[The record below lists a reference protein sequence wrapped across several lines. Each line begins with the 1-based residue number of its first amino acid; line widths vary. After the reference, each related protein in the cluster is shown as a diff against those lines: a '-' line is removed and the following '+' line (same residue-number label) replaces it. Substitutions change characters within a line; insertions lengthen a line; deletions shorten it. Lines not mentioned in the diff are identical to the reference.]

1 MKRFLYIG
9 LSALCLFTGC
19 QKDNNSEDNGTLI
32 SSNTPFP
39 MMAWIGLSPQSSTE
53 AYQEMK
59 QAGLNYNMYPY
70 YSTLSQVKEALNK
83 MQNLQMKSI
92 VSCSELSTDTEATI
106 RALKD
111 HPAVAGWFMADEP
124 SMKDLD
130 KIAAKMKRFQQ
141 IDKKGI
147 CYVNFLSIDTSEKQ
161 LGASF
166 NAYLEKATR
175 TLPLQMLSSTFYPI
189 VLNKGAKERTVN
201 GLWYKNLEVFSAKA
215 KELRIPLWTLV
226 LSSSHSLGEGG
237 YPEPTLADL
246 RLQLY
251 TNLAY
256 GSQLMQFFTYTTPPD
271 NLTYKAPI
279 APDGS
284 KNATYYRL
292 AQANAEVQKLSGV
305 FVGAKMLNV
314 WHTGKSIPAGTKR
327 LVLPKN
333 FEVLKTGDIGAT
345 VSLLQNGS
353 RYYLMIVNHSP
364 LKTLPLEIKATAEV
378 QEVSKEARLLP
389 VDWTTSKTYTL
400 EAGDMRLFSWTK

>member
-1 MKRFLYIG
+1 M
-9 LSALCLFTGC
+9 
-19 QKDNNSEDNGTLI
+19 
-32 SSNTPFP
+32 
-39 MMAWIGLSPQSSTE
+39 
-53 AYQEMK
+53 
-59 QAGLNYNMYPY
+59 
-70 YSTLSQVKEALNK
+70 
-83 MQNLQMKSI
+83 
-92 VSCSELSTDTEATI
+92 
-106 RALKD
+106 
-111 HPAVAGWFMADEP
+111 
-124 SMKDLD
+124 
-130 KIAAKMKRFQQ
+130 
-141 IDKKGI
+141 
-147 CYVNFLSIDTSEKQ
+147 
-161 LGASF
+161 
-166 NAYLEKATR
+166 
-175 TLPLQMLSSTFYPI
+175 
-189 VLNKGAKERTVN
+189 
-201 GLWYKNLEVFSAKA
+201 WYKNLEVFSAKA

-305 FVGAKMLNV
+305 FVGAEMLNV